1 MLIIIIG
8 LAHIHI
14 DGCTHTPICAFL
26 VFRHRFSSPLVSQL
40 FIYSSGSIHAQKN
53 LFSHPKGHASF
64 LPLISDHFDTTI
76 GGKREA
82 KSYTK
87 IAEKI
92 AVSPKNIMFLTD
104 IYEEAVA
111 ADEAGFRT
119 YLLHAVMPIARLFI

>member
-1 MLIIIIG
+1 M
-8 LAHIHI
+8 
-14 DGCTHTPICAFL
+14 
-26 VFRHRFSSPLVSQL
+26 
-40 FIYSSGSIHAQKN
+40 
-53 LFSHPKGHASF
+53 FSHPKGHESF

-104 IYEEAVA
+104 IHEEAVA
-111 ADEAGFRT
+111 ADQAGFRT
-119 YLLHAVMPIARLFI
+119 SLFAPYGHMVCCVLMPLLFFSMLS